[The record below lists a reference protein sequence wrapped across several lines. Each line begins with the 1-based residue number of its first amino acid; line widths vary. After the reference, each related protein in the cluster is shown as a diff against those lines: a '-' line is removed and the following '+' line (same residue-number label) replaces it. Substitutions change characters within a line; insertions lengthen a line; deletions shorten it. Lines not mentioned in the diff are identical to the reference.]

1 MFVPTLFATAH
12 TSLSHSQRLRF
23 AERSEAGAILPTV
36 GTPPVNIHNL
46 LHPGF
51 HFRKRVVSAYQQHVD
66 YRREAALR
74 MWIAFIVTFL
84 FLRFL
89 TYGIRYHF
97 LPARNIVTSGGLH
110 IHHFVWG
117 ILILLV
123 VGFLGI
129 TIDSPRLHAWLATA
143 FGIGAALVI
152 DEFALWL
159 NLRDVYWLREG
170 RISIDV
176 AIVIAGLLGLYYA
189 AYRFWNQVAR
199 ELQAAVKFVTSEEGR
214 LLRRQSTGK

>member
-1 MFVPTLFATAH
+1 M
-12 TSLSHSQRLRF
+12 
-23 AERSEAGAILPTV
+23 
-36 GTPPVNIHNL
+36 NIHNL

-51 HFRKRVVSAYQQHVD
+51 HFRKRVVAAYQQHVD

-74 MWIAFIVTFL
+74 MWVAFIGTFL

-117 ILILLV
+117 IFIVLI

-129 TIDSPRLHAWLATA
+129 TINSPRLHVWLAPL

-159 NLRDVYWLREG
+159 NLRDVYWAKEG
-170 RISIDV
+170 RISVDL
-176 AIVIAGLLGLYYA
+176 AIVVAASFGLYYA
-189 AYRFWNQVAR
+189 ADRFWRQVVAEVR
-199 ELQAAVKFVTSEEGR
+199 AGLKFAASEEGR
-214 LLRRQSTGK
+214 LLRRKSAAK